1 MCVDRRCSI
10 LFLLGTTGFQQFR
23 PWRCRTIGNNHI
35 INEQIRDREVRV
47 IDDEGNQLG
56 IMSARDAQKIAREKN
71 LDLVKIAPKAKPPVC
86 KIIDYGKFRYEQA
99 KKDKEAKKKQSIVS
113 IKEVRMSPNIEQH
126 DIDTKMK
133 NGRKFLS
140 KGDKLKISVRF
151 RGREMAHTSIGRDML
166 LRFAEELSDI
176 ADIEKRPK
184 MEGRSMTMFLVP
196 KKENK

>member
-1 MCVDRRCSI
+1 M
-10 LFLLGTTGFQQFR
+10 
-23 PWRCRTIGNNHI
+23 
-35 INEQIRDREVRV
+35 INEAIRDREVRV
-47 IDDEGNQLG
+47 IDDQGNQLG

-99 KKDKEAKKKQSIVS
+99 KKDKENKKKQTIVS

-196 KKENK
+196 KKENN

>member
-1 MCVDRRCSI
+1 M
-10 LFLLGTTGFQQFR
+10 
-23 PWRCRTIGNNHI
+23 

-56 IMSARDAQKIAREKN
+56 IMSARDAQRIAKEKN

-99 KKDKEAKKKQSIVS
+99 KKDKENKKKQTTVS

-133 NGRKFLS
+133 NGRKFLG

-184 MEGRSMTMFLVP
+184 MEGRSMTMFLAP
-196 KKENK
+196 KKDQQ